1 MIRVFIDESGNMG
14 SEGEYFVLAAIVVKT
29 DKAEAR
35 LKRMVRREQ
44 LRDAKGGRLE
54 LAKKRELKFSK
65 MKFPQRQRIIEKIA
79 RERDVEVYY
88 FVAFKPRVTLLNE
101 GRGKNLVYNY
111 FSKLLME
118 RIFKRYSDD
127 FEIIFDQR
135 STAVKSMRSLTD
147 YIEISAYVEFPNL
160 KGKKIVVNQAD
171 SRTNLLLQ
179 AADVVAG
186 AGWQAYSLHNLHFLE
201 MLGAKIKMIDEFPKG
216 GFVGSLKLSIGKL
229 QLIYKLRGL

>member
-1 MIRVFIDESGNMG
+1 MIKVFIDESGNMG
-14 SEGEYFVLAAIVVKT
+14 SDGEYFVLAAIVVKT
-29 DKAEAR
+29 DKAEVR
-35 LKRMVRREQ
+35 LKRLVRREQ
-44 LRDAKGGRLE
+44 MRDAKGARLE
-54 LAKKRELKFSK
+54 RAKKQELKFSK

-79 RERDVEVYY
+79 REPEVDVYY
-88 FVAFKPRVTLLNE
+88 FVAFKPKVTLLTE

-135 STAVKSMRSLTD
+135 STAVRSMRSLTD
-147 YIEISAYVEFPNL
+147 YIKISAYVEFPNL
-160 KGKKIVVNQAD
+160 AGKKITVNQAD
-171 SRTNLLLQ
+171 SKTNLLLQ

-229 QLIYKLRGL
+229 QLIYKLRGI